1 VVGPVVGPA
10 ITTIRSESEHAHPGS
25 WGFYADAVTAAP
37 GDWLS
42 RVEAWCDQPVPAKRL
57 REGVLSRLGE
67 RLTWDGHVFCLCDP
81 VTRVLTS
88 PLADV
93 PVLPW
98 PRLPEL
104 VRWRYLTE
112 VNRVDS
118 LLDSGARSLLGG
130 GSPDRSPMWRHVQR
144 ELGVVDVASVVF
156 ADRSGTWAFLELWR
170 LTTPFTDD
178 ELDLLT
184 RLQRAVTRALRSAV
198 ARTFAEPAG
207 APSSPGPAVLVLGPD
222 LQLRTQTDAAAEALL
237 RLNPPDEPMQPIPA
251 SAYNVG
257 AALVAQE
264 AGVPVGEPWS
274 RVHLGDGRWV
284 TVRASRL
291 GEDVAVSIE
300 PSTAA
305 ERADLVARS
314 AGLSDRETEVLGAL
328 VAGLTSPEIAGRL
341 YLSEHT
347 VNDHVKAVLARTGA
361 RNRQQLLGR
370 ILGSGGG
377 GGLTR

>member
-1 VVGPVVGPA
+1 MTG
-10 ITTIRSESEHAHPGS
+10 T
-25 WGFYADAVTAAP
+25 P
-37 GDWLS
+37 GDWLA
-42 RVEAWCDQPVPAKRL
+42 RVEAWCEQPLPAKGL
-57 REGVLSRLGE
+57 REGVLTRLDE
-67 RLTWDGHVFCLCDP
+67 RLSWDGHVFCLCDP

-112 VNRVDS
+112 VNRVDA
-118 LLDSGARSLLGG
+118 LPASGARSLLGG
-130 GSPDRSPMWRHVQR
+130 GHPDRSPMWRHVQR

-170 LTTPFTDD
+170 TSGPFTDD
-178 ELDLLT
+178 ELDLLAG
-184 RLQRAVTRALRSAV
+184 LQPAVTRGLRSAV
-198 ARTFAEPAG
+198 ARTFGEPSVEPA
-207 APSSPGPAVLVLGPD
+207 SPGPAVVVLGPD

-257 AALVAQE
+257 AALVAEE

-274 RVHLGDGRWV
+274 RVHLGGGHWV

-291 GEDVAVSIE
+291 GDDIAISIE
-300 PSTAA
+300 TSTTA
-305 ERADLVARS
+305 ERADLLARS
-314 AGLSDRETEVLGAL
+314 AALTERETEVLGAL
-328 VAGLTSPEIAGRL
+328 VAGLTSPEIAARL
-341 YLSEHT
+341 FLSEHT

-361 RNRQQLLGR
+361 RNRQQLLAR
-370 ILGSGGG
+370 ILGSG
-377 GGLTR
+377 

>member
-1 VVGPVVGPA
+1 
-10 ITTIRSESEHAHPGS
+10 
-25 WGFYADAVTAAP
+25 VTGLS
-37 GDWLS
+37 GDWLA
-42 RVEAWCDQPVPAKRL
+42 RVEAWCDQPLPAKRL
-57 REGVLSRLGE
+57 REGVLDRLGE

-118 LLDSGARSLLGG
+118 LRDTGARSLLGS
-130 GSPDRSPMWRHVQR
+130 GSPDRSLMWRHVQH
-144 ELGVVDVASVVF
+144 ELGVVDVASVAF
-156 ADRSGTWAFLELWR
+156 ADRCGTWAFLELWR
-170 LTTPFTDD
+170 LTTSFTDGD
-178 ELDLLT
+178 LDLLT
-184 RLQRAVTRALRSAV
+184 RLQPAVTRSLRSAV
-198 ARTFAEPAG
+198 SRTFAEPAG
-207 APSSPGPAVLVLGPD
+207 HPPPSGSAVVVLGPD
-222 LQLRTQTDAAAEALL
+222 LQLRTQTDAAADALL

-264 AGVPVGEPWS
+264 AGVPVGQPWA
-274 RVHLGDGRWV
+274 RVHLGGGRWV

-305 ERADLVARS
+305 ERADLVGRS
-314 AGLSDRETEVLGAL
+314 AGLSGRETEVLGAL
-328 VAGLTSPEIAGRL
+328 ASGLTSPEIAGRL

-361 RNRQQLLGR
+361 RNRQQLLAR

-377 GGLTR
+377 GGLTP

>member
-1 VVGPVVGPA
+1 VSGV
-10 ITTIRSESEHAHPGS
+10 
-25 WGFYADAVTAAP
+25 P
-37 GDWLS
+37 GDWLA
-42 RVEAWCDQPVPAKRL
+42 RIEAWCDQPVPAKRL

-118 LLDSGARSLLGG
+118 LQDGGARSLLGG
-130 GSPDRSPMWRHVQR
+130 GSPDRSLMWRHVQR
-144 ELGVVDVASVVF
+144 ELGVVDVASVAF

-170 LTTPFTDD
+170 VTRPFADD

-184 RLQRAVTRALRSAV
+184 ALQPAVTRALRLAV
-198 ARTFAEPAG
+198 SRTFAESA
-207 APSSPGPAVLVLGPD
+207 AEPSTPGPAVVVLGAD
-222 LQLRTQTDAAAEALL
+222 LQLRTRTDAAAEALL

-257 AALVAQE
+257 AALAAQE

-274 RVHLGDGRWV
+274 RVHLGSGRWV

-314 AGLSDRETEVLGAL
+314 AGLTDRETEVLGAL
-328 VAGLTSPEIAGRL
+328 AAGLTSPEIAGRL

-347 VNDHVKAVLARTGA
+347 VNDHVKAVLARTGV
-361 RNRQQLLGR
+361 RNRQQLLAR
-370 ILGSGGG
+370 ILGTDGGD
-377 GGLTR
+377 GLTR